1 MKKLT
6 ALIVFLIFLGC
17 ATTGPGGKKSFILIS
32 TNEEV
37 SIGEKMATQVEQ
49 EEKVLKDT
57 VVQEYV
63 NSVGQ
68 KIAGIS
74 DRKELSYHFK
84 VLESDQINAFACP
97 GGFIYVYSGLL
108 KIIEDESELAGVLS
122 HEISHV
128 VARHGIKRLQQVLG
142 VQVLLSL
149 AFGSSGET
157 SQQAVSTGIGLILQ
171 GYSRDNEYE
180 ADQFGTYYMLQAGY
194 SPYGMRN
201 LLNKFEQLSDK
212 EPTFFEKL
220 VATHPPMNERVA
232 KVENQIKGYGEGIE
246 KLPYNKD
253 EYARIKGR
261 LK

>member
-1 MKKLT
+1 MKKITIL
-6 ALIVFLIFLGC
+6 LVFLLLYGC

-37 SIGEKMATQVEQ
+37 SIGEKMAVQVEQ
-49 EEKVLKDT
+49 EEKVLKDS

-63 NSVGQ
+63 NNVGQ
-68 KIAGIS
+68 RIAGIS
-74 DRKELSYHFK
+74 DRKELPYHFK

-108 KIIEDESELAGVLS
+108 KIMEDEAELAGVLS

-128 VARHGIKRLQQVLG
+128 VGRHGIKRLQQVLG
-142 VQVLLSL
+142 LQVVLSI

-157 SQQAVSTGIGLILQ
+157 SQQVISTGIGLILQ
-171 GYSRDNEYE
+171 GYSRENEYE
-180 ADQFGTYYMLQAGY
+180 ADQFGTYYMVQAGY
-194 SPYGMRN
+194 NPYGMRN
-201 LLNKFEQLSDK
+201 LLDKFDQLSDK

-220 VATHPPMNERVA
+220 VATHPPMKERVA
-232 KVENQIKGYGEGIE
+232 KVENQIKGYGEEVE
-246 KLPYNKD
+246 KQPYDKD
-253 EYARIKGR
+253 EYAKIKGR

>member
-1 MKKLT
+1 
-6 ALIVFLIFLGC
+6 
-17 ATTGPGGKKSFILIS
+17 
-32 TNEEV
+32 
-37 SIGEKMATQVEQ
+37 
-49 EEKVLKDT
+49 
-57 VVQEYV
+57 
-63 NSVGQ
+63 
-68 KIAGIS
+68 
-74 DRKELSYHFK
+74 
-84 VLESDQINAFACP
+84 
-97 GGFIYVYSGLL
+97 L

-149 AFGSSGET
+149 AFGSNSET
-157 SQQAVSTGIGLILQ
+157 SQQVASTGIGLILQ
-171 GYSRDNEYE
+171 GYSRENEYE
-180 ADQFGTYYMLQAGY
+180 ADQFGTYYMLQASY

-212 EPTFFEKL
+212 EPAFFEKL

-232 KVENQIKGYGEGIE
+232 KVENQIKGYGEEAE

-253 EYARIKGR
+253 EYAKIKGR